1 MSFRDCLVVERIDDW
16 FIKVGEETEVVAHS
30 VTTEE
35 LVTCVQLMIKLAG
48 LNSPKCVLAPA
59 SRNSFFTTLATG
71 DDLDPRD
78 RDALIYELEDHL
90 PLDAESM
97 VADFVTV
104 PEVVASQL
112 SKSPTQPNGT
122 TESESNHATFVSAVA
137 IETKQWQAIA
147 EAFESNGIQIRCVIP
162 AACLATR
169 SLCQSR
175 RFTDVVELVLCDDNR
190 ADFITVGSDTILG
203 WKHLH
208 LNAEAI
214 RRHRL
219 LDPLSAETTV
229 VVGADNDALELIAGQ
244 TAVEPN
250 DEPLETHW
258 ERGAE
263 LSLSKQSSRWF
274 DLRRDQLAPADPLRP
289 IASQLRWVAFAVAA
303 CLFAM
308 VIGGWWRTH
317 RIEQEIDQLRTQQQ
331 TEFKETFP
339 GVRVPAAL
347 MRRVKSEHARV
358 MGSRGASTQVELPRS
373 AVAVMQ
379 DLLEGL
385 PSDIRFRVTNI
396 SILNGR
402 VDLDLQ
408 VRSPVDAGAFATSLS
423 QAGFQVE
430 PPVTTQKDSKTF
442 DSVLEANWIGRTES
456 QKTGD
461 VSSVRVSIRQEAAG

>member
-16 FIKVGEETEVVAHS
+16 FIKVGDETEVVAQS

-48 LNSPKCVLAPA
+48 LSSPKCILAPA
-59 SRNSFFTTLATG
+59 SQSCFFTTLPTG

-78 RDALIYELEDHL
+78 RDALMYELEDHL

-104 PEVVASQL
+104 PDIAASWL
-112 SKSPTQPNGT
+112 TKSPAPAGG
-122 TESESNHATFVSAVA
+122 ESESNSRFTFVSGVA
-137 IETKQWQAIA
+137 IETERWQAIA
-147 EAFESNGIQIRCVIP
+147 EAFESKGIQVRCVIP
-162 AACLATR
+162 AASLATR

-175 RFTDVVELVLCDDNR
+175 RFTDVVELVLCENNR
-190 ADFITVGSDTILG
+190 ADFIIVGSDTILS
-203 WKHLH
+203 WKHFH
-208 LNAEAI
+208 LTAETI

-219 LDPLSAETTV
+219 LDPLTAETSV
-229 VVGADNDALELIAGQ
+229 VVGADQETLQLIAGR
-244 TAVEPN
+244 TAAEQN

-263 LSLSKQSSRWF
+263 LSLSKQSGRWF

-289 IASQLRWVAFAVAA
+289 IASQLRWLAIAVAA

-308 VIGGWWRTH
+308 ILGGWWRMH
-317 RIEQEIDQLRTQQQ
+317 RIEQEIDQLRTKQQ
-331 TEFKETFP
+331 TEFQATFP

-379 DLLEGL
+379 DLLAGL

-396 SILNGR
+396 SVLNGR

-423 QAGFQVE
+423 EAGFQVE

-442 DSVLEANWIGRTES
+442 DSVLEANWIGRNKSENAR
-456 QKTGD
+456 D
-461 VSSVRVSIRQEAAG
+461 VSAIRVSVRQEVAG